1 MKIAALLKHGEQ
13 ILTDN
18 SPSILTGLGVAGT
31 FISVGLGCKAT
42 AKAVRILDDEKVA
55 KSIRKTG
62 QDDNAFDLEPREV
75 FELTWKL
82 YIPTVAAVGTTVVA
96 IVCANRIGS
105 RRAAAVATAYA
116 ITEKAFD
123 EYREKV
129 VEKIGEKQE
138 KEVHREVSKARMQ
151 RADSPNL
158 VILEGSGKVLC
169 HDSFS
174 NQFYVSDMETI
185 KKAVNDINFKI
196 LHHDYATVNDF
207 YDFLRDENVPNS
219 APEYTDISADMG
231 WNHDKKLEID
241 TPTFLKDDRTPCI
254 TVAFTTIP
262 LMNPWRLV

>member
-1 MKIAALLKHGEQ
+1 MKLSALLKQGEQ
-13 ILTDN
+13 VLTDN
-18 SPSILTGLGVAGT
+18 SPAILTGLGVAGAI
-31 FISVGLGCKAT
+31 ISVGLGAKAT
-42 AKAVRILDDEKVA
+42 AKAVRIIDDERLA
-55 KSIRKTG
+55 QNIRDKEINKRL
-62 QDDNAFDLEPREV
+62 DNREV

-82 YIPTVAAVGTTVVA
+82 YIPTVFSLTTTCVA
-96 IVCANRIGS
+96 IVCANRIGT

-151 RADSPNL
+151 RAESPNL
-158 VILEGSGKVLC
+158 VIMEGSGKVLC